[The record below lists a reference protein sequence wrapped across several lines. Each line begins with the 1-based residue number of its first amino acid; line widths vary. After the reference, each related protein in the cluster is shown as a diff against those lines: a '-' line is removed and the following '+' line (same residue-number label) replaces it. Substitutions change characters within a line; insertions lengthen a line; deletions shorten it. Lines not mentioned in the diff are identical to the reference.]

1 MKEKEEG
8 AEETCGTPDVLTV
21 LVVLMAFGCIRMSK
35 FNMLQIC
42 VMHCMSVTHMIKLF
56 I

>member
-42 VMHCMSVTHMIKLF
+42 VMHCMSVTHMIKVF